1 MNSPGDLRGLQF
13 KRVDA
18 ASRFFDGET
27 PAAINNRLLQA
38 SALKQCAMTD
48 QPIRIR
54 TLAELR
60 DVLNEHRRAG
70 RRIGFVPTMGALH
83 DGHISLVE
91 RVREDC
97 DVSVVSI
104 FVNPTQ
110 FAPGEDLDTYP
121 RTEEVDIARLTEVGT
136 DIVYLPSV
144 EEMYPSGSVTNVR
157 VEEMSDLLDG
167 LHRPHFFYG
176 VATVVARLFV
186 HVQPNVSVF
195 GEKDYQQLQIIRRMV
210 CDLGFAI
217 DVVGGE
223 TVRDA
228 DGLAQSSRN
237 TYLQAEERAK
247 ANTMSSALHRAA
259 RRISLGVPVGEALEE
274 ARARIAAS
282 GFDQLDYVSAVDPM
296 SLKDLP
302 ETEVSP
308 GFEGRVLAAAWMGK
322 TRLIDNMGFKRL

>member
-1 MNSPGDLRGLQF
+1 
-13 KRVDA
+13 
-18 ASRFFDGET
+18 
-27 PAAINNRLLQA
+27 
-38 SALKQCAMTD
+38 MTD
-48 QPIRIR
+48 TPLRIR

-60 DVLNEHRRAG
+60 AVLGEHRRAG

-83 DGHISLVE
+83 DGHVSLVE
-91 RVREDC
+91 QARAAS
-97 DVSVVSI
+97 DVTVASI

-121 RTEEVDIARLTEVGT
+121 RTEEADIARLSAVGT

-167 LHRPHFFYG
+167 IHRPHFFYG

-186 HVQPNVSVF
+186 HVQPDVSVF

-210 CDLGFAI
+210 RDLGFPI
-217 DVVGGE
+217 EVIGGA

-237 TYLQAEERAK
+237 TYLQTNERRM

-259 RRISLGVPVGEALEE
+259 SRICIGVSVGDALGE
-274 ARARIAAS
+274 ARARIEAA
-282 GFDQLDYVSAVDPM
+282 GFDRLDYVSAVDPD
-296 SLKDLP
+296 SLQDLP
-302 ETEVSP
+302 GGP
-308 GFEGRVLAAAWMGK
+308 IARGFEGRVLAAAWMGK
-322 TRLIDNMGFKRL
+322 TRLIDNMGFRRA

>member
-1 MNSPGDLRGLQF
+1 MT
-13 KRVDA
+13 
-18 ASRFFDGET
+18 ET
-27 PAAINNRLLQA
+27 PV
-38 SALKQCAMTD
+38 
-48 QPIRIR
+48 RIR
-54 TLAELR
+54 ALAQLR
-60 DVLNEHRRAG
+60 DVLGAHRRAG

-91 RVREDC
+91 RARQDC
-97 DVSVVSI
+97 DVTVVSI

-121 RTEEVDIARLTEVGT
+121 RTEEADIERLTEVGT

-144 EEMYPSGSVTNVR
+144 EEMYPEGSVTNVR

-167 LHRPHFFYG
+167 EHRPHFFYG

-186 HVQPNVSVF
+186 HVQPDVSVF

-210 CDLGFAI
+210 RDLGFAI
-217 DVVGGE
+217 DVIGGE

-237 TYLQAEERAK
+237 TYLQVAERKA

-259 RRISLGVPVGEALEE
+259 CRLSRGMSVGEALAE
-274 ARARIAAS
+274 ARSRIVAA
-282 GFDQLDYVSAVDPM
+282 GFDQLDYVSAVDPQT
-296 SLKDLP
+296 LKDLP
-302 ETEVSP
+302 DAAVPS

-322 TRLIDNMGFKRL
+322 TRLIDNMGFTRD

>member
-1 MNSPGDLRGLQF
+1 
-13 KRVDA
+13 
-18 ASRFFDGET
+18 
-27 PAAINNRLLQA
+27 
-38 SALKQCAMTD
+38 MTD
-48 QPIRIR
+48 TPLRLR

-60 DVLNEHRRAG
+60 AVLGEHRRAG

-83 DGHISLVE
+83 DGHVSLVE
-91 RVREDC
+91 QARDAS
-97 DVSVVSI
+97 DVTVASI

-121 RTEEVDIARLTEVGT
+121 RTEEADIARLKAVGT

-167 LHRPHFFYG
+167 IHRPHFFYG

-186 HVQPNVSVF
+186 HVQPDVSVF

-210 CDLGFAI
+210 RDLGFPI
-217 DVVGGE
+217 EVIGGA

-237 TYLQAEERAK
+237 TYLQAEERFK

-259 RRISLGVPVGEALEE
+259 SRISIGVPVDDALGE
-274 ARARIAAS
+274 ARARIEAA
-282 GFDQLDYVSAVDPM
+282 GFDRLDYVSAVAPD
-296 SLKDLP
+296 SLQDLP
-302 ETEVSP
+302 GGPIAS

-322 TRLIDNMGFKRL
+322 TRLIDNMGFKRA